1 MAFAAEGAPTD
12 LPPLGRAARLGS
24 ALVVRQR
31 RLVVHTTR
39 AAEFV
44 DVTAPVQRIVTA
56 AALGLGVVVVATRH
70 TTTGLLVNEHEPLL
84 LQDLE
89 GLFERL
95 APSHACYAHDDPARR
110 VVNLTAHERTNGHAH
125 ARAALLRTSE
135 TLAVAGACS
144 NSGSGSASSWWSST
158 AGSDVSSRSVS
169 SDRPVGPGDTSPGR
183 PDDEPRTAEPLTG

>member
-125 ARAALLRTSE
+125 ARAALLRSSE
-135 TLAVAGACS
+135 TLAVAGGVLQLGQWQRVFLVEFDGGQRRELTVCLI
-144 NSGSGSASSWWSST
+144 GQT
-158 AGSDVSSRSVS
+158 
-169 SDRPVGPGDTSPGR
+169 GR
-183 PDDEPRTAEPLTG
+183 PRRHLSRASRR